1 MELPLEPP
9 TRNTRGRANMA
20 SSDAAPMAPT
30 AQGPPSPPP
39 QVAEAAEVE
48 AEPAELPAMFGGAL
62 RGNAMTW
69 QPNTTSRSAS
79 MTRPCME
86 ERRLAKSTA
95 ASRSRASAAVLASRS
110 CANSILSSSRSSA
123 ARLALTASA
132 DAALPLLGQLP
143 AQRVQLRAL
152 HADDLEG
159 GRERGLEVLRI
170 RSRSGHGREARNT
183 KDRARARSANNDPPR
198 AATSGAAV
206 EEMPRIGAAAGAEQ
220 GCRGRRASGQSEA
233 EPSHQQRR
241 ANPMA

>member
-132 DAALPLLGQLP
+132 DA
-143 AQRVQLRAL
+143 
-152 HADDLEG
+152 
-159 GRERGLEVLRI
+159 
-170 RSRSGHGREARNT
+170 RSRSSDNSRRNASSCARCT
-183 KDRARARSANNDPPR
+183 RTTSKVAASVDSRSL
-198 AATSGAAV
+198 G
-206 EEMPRIGAAAGAEQ
+206 
-220 GCRGRRASGQSEA
+220 SEA
-233 EPSHQQRR
+233 EVAMVGKPATRR
-241 ANPMA
+241 TALAPAAPTTTPHVPPLPEPLWRRCPE